1 MHYVTIDDTQVVS
14 LPTMLSIVD
23 FTLELIRENYVEYI
37 KSMRDGKH
45 IKYLLVRRKVLFED
59 KDYNKYLTI
68 VLQMT
73 NDVFNLMQD
82 GY

>member
-1 MHYVTIDDTQVVS
+1 
-14 LPTMLSIVD
+14 MLSIVD
-23 FTLELIRENYVEYI
+23 FTLELIKENYVDYV
-37 KSMRDGKH
+37 KAMRE
-45 IKYLLVRRKVLFED
+45 VRRKVLFEE